1 MAAGRTSDGRAT
13 APTETRAAGRSA
25 DGGDRPS
32 AGGPRRASDYELPL
46 VHMRVPKPLGE
57 AALWVG
63 IAGAVVVGAV
73 ELPVAALVAAGV
85 VVARHGDGGR

>member
-13 APTETRAAGRSA
+13 APTGA
-25 DGGDRPS
+25 DGGAAGSGDLPP
-32 AGGPRRASDYELPL
+32 AGGSRRASDYELPL
-46 VHMRVPKPLGE
+46 VHMRVPNRLGD

-63 IAGAVVVGAV
+63 IAGAVAVGAV